1 MQPLETP
8 TQGGATK
15 RQAEC
20 PPPSYQA
27 QFRHD
32 PPGMSDQARGVG
44 DSHPARYVWLALS
57 SHVHER
63 DWEGGGHCV
72 HRRTWSFSKSFQF
85 SLYKAKHGITQPMR
99 LRKKKYKAGDCD
111 MIVLGNP
118 KGDLSLA

>member
-63 DWEGGGHCV
+63 DWEGGVTVCIGGHGPLA
-72 HRRTWSFSKSFQF
+72 RAS
-85 SLYKAKHGITQPMR
+85 SLVSTKQSMGLHSQ
-99 LRKKKYKAGDCD
+99 
-111 MIVLGNP
+111 
-118 KGDLSLA
+118 